1 MKTLNFNHYLFSQS
15 KSIYFICLTKYQ
27 NVMPKNNPEFQ
38 KDNLFKIKMLNIDMV
53 CVCKKHMPA
62 NEPTAVLK
70 PRFQGR
76 GTIN

>member
-1 MKTLNFNHYLFSQS
+1 
-15 KSIYFICLTKYQ
+15 
-27 NVMPKNNPEFQ
+27 MPKNNPEFQ